1 MTDTQLLRC
10 FVARRDDAAF
20 AALVRRHGPMVW
32 CVCRR
37 VLQNHHD
44 AEDAFQ
50 ASFLVLA
57 RRAASVAPPEMLVNW
72 LYGVAYQTVRKAR
85 ATLARK
91 LAREKQVT
99 EISEPAIDDRD
110 PWRDLRPVLDQELNR
125 LPQKYRAA
133 IVLCDLEGKLR
144 QEAARQLALPE
155 GTLSGRLT
163 RGRTMLSKRL
173 ARHGALL
180 SGTALAALLTQEAA
194 ASACVPASAACF
206 AIQAAGAFTAGQA
219 AATVIVPAK
228 VAALT
233 EGVIKTMWMMKLK
246 VATAVLFGV
255 AAAGAGVHVSGVCP
269 LQSMKAA
276 MNKPTIASVNVC
288 AGSNGDGEPGF
299 GAAVGRSGKTEAAG
313 RPVRARP

>member
-1 MTDTQLLRC
+1 
-10 FVARRDDAAF
+10 
-20 AALVRRHGPMVW
+20 
-32 CVCRR
+32 

-57 RRAASVAPPEMLVNW
+57 RRAASVAPPEMMVNW
-72 LYGVAYQTVRKAR
+72 LYGVAYQTARKAR
-85 ATLARK
+85 ASRARK
-91 LAREKQVT
+91 LVREKQVT
-99 EISEPAIDDRD
+99 EIPESAIDNRD

-133 IVLCDLEGKLR
+133 IVLCDLEGKSR

-163 RGRTMLSKRL
+163 RGRTMLTKRL
-173 ARHGALL
+173 ARHGSLL

-194 ASACVPASAACF
+194 ASACVPASAACS

-233 EGVIKTMWMMKLK
+233 EGVIKTMWMMKMK
-246 VATAVLFGV
+246 VAVAVFFGV
-255 AAAGAGVHVSGVCP
+255 AVAGAGAHVSGVCP
-269 LQSMKAA
+269 LQSLKATMDKQA
-276 MNKPTIASVNVC
+276 IASASAAASPTVS
-288 AGSNGDGEPGF
+288 ASAPKAPQSPG
-299 GAAVGRSGKTEAAG
+299 VGKTAQPEGPFQHVHNAIAAHFNAAK
-313 RPVRARP
+313 RAIFNH